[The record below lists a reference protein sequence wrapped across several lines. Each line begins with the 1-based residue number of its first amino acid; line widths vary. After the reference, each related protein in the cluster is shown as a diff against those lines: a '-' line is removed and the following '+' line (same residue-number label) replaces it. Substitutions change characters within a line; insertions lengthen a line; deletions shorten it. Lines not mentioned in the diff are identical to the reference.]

1 MNYYSLLPIILTI
14 IGFLFI
20 RKKTP
25 GMIKSWLRESRPL
38 IAIHYLFPALLGIFI
53 GHHIFKKPTNYIDSF
68 LLLCS
73 VFFSFQTSVIT
84 NDIHDIRTDQISKKK
99 TLFNSNPFT
108 IKQYNNLNI
117 FFFVLSLTFALT
129 INYRIFLIVI
139 FGHIIHFL
147 YSSKPFRLK
156 RFFPLSIL
164 MLSFGALLAAIA
176 GFALFESSKPFL
188 SFPLKPALFIV
199 IPLFLGLNFRDL
211 TDYLGDKK
219 TDITTLFTIFGL
231 KRGKII
237 NAILLLLSYLSIPII
252 LQLPVFFIAA
262 IPLGIASFYFCM
274 KTPFKE
280 KYIFYLY
287 FILIV
292 IFIIVFNLN
301 HGIIIG

>member
-117 FFFVLSLTFALT
+117 FFFVLSLMFALT
-129 INYRIFLIVI
+129 INYRVFLIVI
-139 FGHIIHFL
+139 LGHVIHFL

-156 RFFPLSIL
+156 QFYPLSIL

-176 GFALFESSKPFL
+176 GFSLFDPSKPFL
-188 SFPLKPALFIV
+188 SFPLKAALFIV

-211 TDYLGDKK
+211 ADYLGDKK
-219 TDITTLFTIFGL
+219 TDVATLFTIFGL
-231 KRGKII
+231 KKGRFIS
-237 NAILLLLSYLSIPII
+237 AILLFLSYLSIPII
-252 LQLPVFFIAA
+252 LRLPLFFTAA
-262 IPLGIASFYFCM
+262 VPLGVASFYFSL
-274 KTPFKE
+274 KEPFRE

-287 FILIV
+287 FILVAIFAA
-292 IFIIVFNLN
+292 IFIPNPQ
-301 HGIIIG
+301 IITG